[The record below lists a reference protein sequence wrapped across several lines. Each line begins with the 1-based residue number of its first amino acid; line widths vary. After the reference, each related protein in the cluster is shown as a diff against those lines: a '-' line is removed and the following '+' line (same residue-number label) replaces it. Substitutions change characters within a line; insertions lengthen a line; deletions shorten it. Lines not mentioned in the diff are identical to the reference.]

1 MKLLKSALLAFS
13 LALSLGSFSTA
24 AVACEDGRTCFGPA
38 QAIDIVLG
46 HIAVGMKSV
55 ENGENGENGPAAIA
69 HVKAALRA
77 SKEINVSD
85 KIDVKRAKAN
95 GLLKK
100 ARSAFKKADMQG
112 GEDYLGKAEKAF
124 IDLKRMI

>member
-1 MKLLKSALLAFS
+1 MLYF
-13 LALSLGSFSTA
+13 SFS
-24 AVACEDGRTCFGPA
+24 D
-38 QAIDIVLG
+38 
-46 HIAVGMKSV
+46 
-55 ENGENGENGPAAIA
+55 GENGPAAIA
-69 HVKAALRA
+69 HVKAALRV

-124 IDLKRMI
+124 IDLKRTCAIAAGPFSPFSTDFMPTAI

>member
-46 HIAVGMKSV
+46 HIAEGMKSV
-55 ENGENGENGPAAIA
+55 ENGENGPAAIA

-112 GEDYLGKAEKAF
+112 GEDYLGKTEKAF
-124 IDLKRMI
+124 TDLKRMI